1 MTLKNLLV
9 ASLATITL
17 LTATGGGFA
26 ATGQAI
32 TDLNIREGAG
42 SDYDIVGVLAEGEAV
57 EIEECEYGWCR
68 MEEGYVSAA
77 YLDFNHEEE
86 EDDYEDEDD
95 YEGDWEDDYE
105 DDYEGDYE
113 DGWEEG
119 DEGWEIEFEV
129 EL

>member
-42 SDYDIVGVLAEGEAV
+42 SDYDIVGDISNARTAHERGFFVGNHPRDIRAELDHLHAVL
-57 EIEECEYGWCR
+57 
-68 MEEGYVSAA
+68 
-77 YLDFNHEEE
+77 
-86 EDDYEDEDD
+86 
-95 YEGDWEDDYE
+95 
-105 DDYEGDYE
+105 
-113 DGWEEG
+113 
-119 DEGWEIEFEV
+119 EGWR
-129 EL
+129 